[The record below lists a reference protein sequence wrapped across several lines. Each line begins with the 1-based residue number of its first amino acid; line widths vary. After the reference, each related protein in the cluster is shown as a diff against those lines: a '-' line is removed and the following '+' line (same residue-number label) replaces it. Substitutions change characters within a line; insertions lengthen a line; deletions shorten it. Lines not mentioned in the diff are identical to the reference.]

1 MVGREPFSAAAAS
14 GKVQKVTDRGGKPGG
29 DVSVILRWCF
39 EPLLGVGRIMT
50 GRCFSRAC
58 LLLLVTGITG
68 SAAAPP
74 PPPDRDPILCVEAG
88 GPTAFVTA
96 LAFTPDGKTL
106 YAAGFDKVVRAW
118 TLDEKTRRFTL
129 SSTAYRVPTAPGTG
143 GVVNSIALSPDGTWL
158 AVAGKMVFRGETD
171 YRATG
176 YVLPTAGALDA
187 DRRLDLGTIYVFH
200 TKTGT
205 VRTLR
210 RHGGPVLALAFA
222 PGRAGKPPL
231 LASAGREEGSPGA
244 GSVRLW
250 NLDPDAAD
258 AVLAG
263 CPTPLPD
270 PYNAAADAMTRPGL
284 AVWHTGREA
293 RQVCVAFAW
302 GDERFRIWDVAG
314 GKVTTKAQPFFN
326 TTAVYLP
333 ETDEVLAGNSMSK
346 EGNYFGYLRAWP
358 ARPDRE
364 PAAGRRVELADAFP
378 RALAPLSWNGDGK
391 TDGAAVVLYIPPD
404 RTASRRPE
412 YTLRLLGLQ
421 PFGTLGAAIPLWG
434 GTADLPVLA
443 TAPRGHFL
451 AVAGNPGHTIRLY
464 AIADLRQN
472 KVTPLQ
478 ELRSAGAIM
487 RSVAFVKDGKE
498 RGLRL
503 NERPD
508 AAGGLVYD
516 FAKRTLTDDLQG
528 WQTDAPRAAGDNLK
542 QLVSKLGLKAVP
554 EQVVAALLP
563 AGTLLKV
570 PVVAVAVND
579 QVETRLGLYN
589 AASGEQLR
597 QLSGHVNAVLAL
609 AFSGDGKLLA
619 SASEDQ
625 TVNVWSLTD
634 LEKTLGQEG
643 QLRGVYVR
651 AKEAG
656 PKTALELAEPD
667 QARLLPENRRELT
680 DKKVKQGDILEGLVE
695 GGRLRPLNS
704 PDEFYQAMRRL
715 PPGKRVTLR
724 FAGKGDVT
732 LMLSQGIDERKP
744 LFSLFV
750 TLDRRLKKWDWV
762 GWSPVGPYDS
772 SDRSVERLI
781 GWHEN
786 KGTIDK
792 PAVRF
797 SLAEEYRR
805 DYFKPGILEDL
816 LNYGNPGQALDAWNR
831 RLRQSREPHLSLD
844 ILADS
849 LPLRPDA
856 HGRLVVTQP
865 QVAASLVLDQLP
877 PEEVRSVE
885 WRWNDQRGRFTPAGE
900 REWTADLAALPW
912 RRSVSTFRAE
922 VHTGGPAAEVYS
934 RQVTLTYQPPP
945 PAVDIVGNPPPFVEK
960 PAYEIKVRVTP
971 AKGQTMRVW
980 LEHRHGREV
989 VGKSATVEVKEGT
1002 DIPRTF
1008 QLRPGPNLIKVTA
1021 TNQGASPESAP
1032 AETAWRVVEVT
1043 YRAPEPQI
1051 TLAAVVLPDG
1061 TKLPIDP
1068 ANPDTAVGVDE
1079 PKVRIT
1085 GAITAREALDMA
1097 QWSQEPAAGKDL
1109 EKFRKEQKPRQL
1121 DIDQPITLT
1130 EPGKPQK
1137 IRVVAKA
1144 ANSRQAERW
1153 VTLAYQPKLPRVE
1166 IQAPAPEAVVRDT
1179 QDTARVP
1186 LRAVLTWPEDRH
1198 PCEAEIL
1205 VNGVSQGPPRTVGV
1219 KQEKLEADLSLEPGN
1234 NDIEVVL
1241 HNPWHRAATP
1251 KMLVIF
1257 RSPPKVTAFTP
1268 GPVENKP
1275 PRVTLNAT
1283 VEAVNACPLT
1293 RVEVQSWKVSAEGP
1307 PTTRA
1312 EMSIRTIPPEAWKSQ
1327 KGPRRTT
1334 WTIVADNV
1342 PLAKGKNFVRL
1353 VAGNQDGDCPE
1364 IKPLEV
1370 VYQKPVEPK
1379 ARVQIL
1385 EPATNTVVQSPR
1397 LKVHFGVQSQ
1407 SPLTRVELVREGEA
1421 ARDREVLA
1429 ALPGAGQPALGLAVD
1444 RAPEI
1449 TLKRG
1454 LNTLYLIAAN
1464 EGGETTSTPV
1474 VVNYQYVPLARI
1486 GLNRLE
1492 VGGQKFEAQGEP
1504 HAGILQFPPLPQG
1517 RATLFG
1523 HVAWDAEND
1532 QALTAIPYI
1541 RVFVN
1546 GHQLLPVTLE
1556 PAVGGQ
1562 RRREF
1567 KVEVA
1572 LNLAQGNLINVRL
1585 PSSQIVPEAGS
1596 HRGLL
1601 VDCRAPLPP
1610 RSFAHLLI
1618 LSQEKS
1624 DDAAV
1629 RRQVLE
1635 SLRATPQG
1643 KDRFTMPGFSEG
1655 GQVYGPL
1662 IGEELTLP
1670 RLNLQL
1676 NRIRQQLR
1684 RRAQS
1689 GSAGDVVMIYFRGAE
1704 TLAGRDHLF
1713 QTGAAGAAAPALP
1726 PGVSFSYLADFFA
1739 KNQGAQL
1746 WLLDVTHP
1754 PADAVAAAEAA
1765 DAVAGSG
1772 EPNLAV
1778 WRYTWT
1784 GPPESQNQ
1792 SARLVTNLRD
1802 ALAQAQNLGQVR
1814 ELLGAQFARPP
1825 GEKLPWESLLFP
1837 KKLLYDFYL
1846 APGLTAWPLQP

>member
-1 MVGREPFSAAAAS
+1 
-14 GKVQKVTDRGGKPGG
+14 
-29 DVSVILRWCF
+29 
-39 EPLLGVGRIMT
+39 MT
-50 GRCFSRAC
+50 GRCLVSAC
-58 LLLLVTGITG
+58 LLLLSAWTTGR
-68 SAAAPP
+68 AAAPP

-88 GPTAFVTA
+88 GPTAFVTS
-96 LAFTPDGKTL
+96 LAFSPDGKTL

-118 TLDEKTRRFTL
+118 SLDANTRRFTL

-143 GVVNSIALSPDGTWL
+143 GVINGIALSPDGTWL
-158 AVAGKMVFRGETD
+158 AAAGKMVFRGESD
-171 YRATG
+171 YRAAG

-187 DRRLDLGTIYVFH
+187 DRRLDLGTIYVFN
-200 TKTGT
+200 TKTRA

-210 RHGGPVLALAFA
+210 GHQGPVLALAFA
-222 PGRAGKPPL
+222 PARAGKPPVL
-231 LASAGREEGSPGA
+231 VSAGQEEVAPAA

-258 AVLAG
+258 PLLAQFPG
-263 CPTPLPD
+263 PLPD

-284 AVWHTGREA
+284 ALWHTGQGV
-293 RQVCVAFAW
+293 RQLCVAVAW
-302 GDERFRIWDVAG
+302 GDDRFRLWDVAG
-314 GKVTTKAQPFFN
+314 GKITTTAQPFFN

-333 ETDEVLAGNSMSK
+333 DSDEVLAGNSTSK

-358 ARPDRE
+358 ARRDRE
-364 PAAGRRVELADAFP
+364 PAAGKQVELADAFP

-391 TDGAAVVLYIPPD
+391 TDGAAVVLYVPPD

-421 PFGTLGAAIPLWG
+421 PFGTASAAIPLWG

-464 AIADLRQN
+464 AVADLRRN
-472 KVTPLQ
+472 NATPFQ
-478 ELRSAGAIM
+478 ELRSAGTIL
-487 RSVAFVKDGKE
+487 RSVAFVKNGKE

-503 NERPD
+503 NEKPD

-516 FAKRTLTDDLQG
+516 FAKRTLTDNLQG
-528 WQTDAPRAAGDNLK
+528 WQPDGPRTANSDLK
-542 QLVSKLGLKAVP
+542 PMVDKLGLKAAP
-554 EQVVAALLP
+554 EQVAAALMP

-570 PVVAVAVND
+570 PVLAVAVND
-579 QVETRLGLYN
+579 NVETRLGLYN

-597 QLSGHVNAVLAL
+597 QLSGHVNAILAL

-619 SASEDQ
+619 STSEDQ
-625 TVNVWSLTD
+625 TVNVWSLAD
-634 LEKTLGQEG
+634 LDKTLGQEG

-651 AKEAG
+651 AKESE
-656 PKTALELAEPD
+656 PKTTLELAEPD
-667 QARLLPENRRELT
+667 QAGLLPENRRALA
-680 DKKVKQGDILEGLVE
+680 DKKVQRGDILEGLVE
-695 GGRLRPLNS
+695 GGKLRPLNS

-724 FAGKGDVT
+724 IAGKGDVALT
-732 LMLSQGIDERKP
+732 LGQGIDERKP

-750 TLDRRLKKWDWV
+750 APDRRLKKWDWV

-772 SDRSVERLI
+772 SDRTVERLI

-786 KGTIDK
+786 KGTIER

-805 DYFKPGILEDL
+805 DYFKPGILKDL
-816 LNYGNPGQALDAWNR
+816 LDYGNPGQALDAWNW
-831 RLRQSREPHLSLD
+831 RLRQTREPHLSLE
-844 ILADS
+844 ILADG

-865 QVAASLVLDQLP
+865 EVVAGLTLDQLP
-877 PEEVRSVE
+877 PDEVRTVE
-885 WRWNDQRGRFTPAGE
+885 WRWNDQRGRFTPAGA
-900 REWTADLAALPW
+900 REWTADLASLPW
-912 RRSVSTFRAE
+912 KRGISTFRAE
-922 VHTGGPAAEVYS
+922 VRTGGPAAEVYS
-934 RQVTLTYQPPP
+934 RQVVLVYQPPP
-945 PAVDIVGNPPPFVEK
+945 PAVDIVGNPLRFVDK
-960 PAYEIKVRVTP
+960 AAYEVKARVTP
-971 AKGQTMRVW
+971 AKGQTVRVR
-980 LEHRHGREV
+980 LEHRHGQELA
-989 VGKSATVEVKEGT
+989 GKPESVEVKETT
-1002 DIPRTF
+1002 DFARTF
-1008 QLRPGPNLIKVTA
+1008 QLQPGPNLIKVTA
-1021 TNQGASPESAP
+1021 ANQGASPESAA
-1032 AETAWRVVEVT
+1032 AETAWRAVEVT
-1043 YRAPEPQI
+1043 YQAPEPQI

-1079 PKVRIT
+1079 PKIRIT
-1085 GAITAREALDMA
+1085 GAITAQEPLDTA
-1097 QWSQEPAAGKDL
+1097 QWGQDPAAGQDL
-1109 EKFRKEQKPRQL
+1109 DKFRKEQKPRRL

-1130 EPGKPQK
+1130 EPGKPRK
-1137 IRVVAKA
+1137 IRFRAKA

-1153 VTLAYQPKLPRVE
+1153 LTLTYQPKLPRVE

-1205 VNGVSQGPPRTVGV
+1205 VNGLSQGPPRTVGV
-1219 KQEKLEADLSLEPGN
+1219 KQERLEADLDLEPGN
-1234 NDIEVVL
+1234 NDVQVVV
-1241 HNPWHRAATP
+1241 HNPWHRAVTP
-1251 KMLVIF
+1251 PTLVIF
-1257 RSPPKVTAFTP
+1257 RSLPRVTAVTP
-1268 GPVENKP
+1268 GPVANKP

-1283 VEAVNACPLT
+1283 LETANARPLT
-1293 RVEVQSWKVSAEGP
+1293 RVEVQSWKAPADRRP
-1307 PTTRA
+1307 PTRA
-1312 EMSIRTIPPEAWKSQ
+1312 EMSIRPVPPEAWKPQ

-1334 WTIVADNV
+1334 WTVVADNI
-1342 PLAKGKNFVRL
+1342 PLAEGKNFVRL
-1353 VAGNQDGDCPE
+1353 VAGNGDGDCPE

-1385 EPATNTVVQSPR
+1385 EPATNTVVLSPR
-1397 LKVHFGVQSQ
+1397 LKVRVSVQSQ
-1407 SPLTRVELVREGEA
+1407 SPLARVELVREGEA

-1444 RAPEI
+1444 QAPEI

-1454 LNTLYLIAAN
+1454 LNTLYLLAVN
-1464 EGGETTSTPV
+1464 EGGEAVSAPL
-1474 VVNYQYVPLARI
+1474 VVNYQYVPLARVS
-1486 GLNRLE
+1486 LDRLE
-1492 VGGQKFEAQGEP
+1492 AGGRSFEAQGEP
-1504 HAGILQFPPLPQG
+1504 RDGVLRFPPLPQG
-1517 RATLFG
+1517 RAMLCG

-1532 QALTAIPYI
+1532 QPLTAISYV

-1572 LNLAQGNLINVRL
+1572 LNLTRGNLINVRL
-1585 PSSQIVPEAGS
+1585 PSPQIVPEAGS

-1610 RSFAHLLI
+1610 RGFAHLFI
-1618 LSQEKS
+1618 LSQEQA
-1624 DDAAV
+1624 DDDAV
-1629 RRQVLE
+1629 RRQVLA

-1643 KDRFTMPGFSEG
+1643 KDRFTMPGFTEG

-1662 IGEELTLP
+1662 LGEELTLP

-1689 GSAGDVVMIYFRGAE
+1689 GSADDVVMIYFRGTE
-1704 TLAGRDHLF
+1704 TLAGRDHLL
-1713 QTGAAGAAAPALP
+1713 QTGPAGAAAPALP

-1754 PADAVAAAEAA
+1754 PPADAVAAAAAAGA
-1765 DAVAGSG
+1765 DAVAGSR

-1784 GPPESQNQ
+1784 GPPQNQ
-1792 SARLVTNLRD
+1792 APGARLITNLRE
-1802 ALAQAQNLGQVR
+1802 ALARAQNLGEIR
-1814 ELLGAQFARPP
+1814 ELLGVKFTRPP
-1825 GEKLPWESLLFP
+1825 GEKLPWESLLFS

-1846 APGLTAWPLQP
+1846 APGLTAWPLEP